1 MKANRVKSVALLTA
15 FSFLGKIVGA
25 LYKIVLV
32 AIIGAVGIGYYQ
44 LAFPVFVFLFS
55 LISSG
60 MSTSLTVM
68 VAENKDDPGKAYA
81 VFCFANRLVFVLSLI
96 SGGILVAVAPFIAA
110 LQGNKIITP
119 IYYVIAF
126 LCVGVNLLNNCKA
139 YLRGSENTGY
149 YVIADSVEQI
159 CKFVFSVV
167 LALLFIKKGVLVACV
182 GVFVGIGCSAYL
194 TLAVLFV
201 LFFAKRKRSVPKKDI
216 LPEDKKRLINFSL
229 LACVTTLILPA
240 VQVVDSVIIVNLLQ
254 KAGESITNAT
264 ILFGLSK
271 GTVSALLNV
280 ANCIL
285 LPIEFLFLPSLVG
298 IKGKDECAAISEKVI
313 NIVILVVTPIAAGLF
328 FFSEEIFTLIYSSS
342 LTASEIL
349 VAGKLLK
356 IGSLGLV
363 FSAIATMQNTMF
375 QGVKKLQY
383 PIFSLLIA
391 LVLKIVFEILL
402 INKLSIYAVELSG
415 VLYGLM
421 LVLINFIF
429 LLKEGYEVSAP
440 INCAFM
446 IVGVLFGYGAR
457 LFYNF
462 WAKGVYSGVKFVLSV
477 LIVFMVFVFVFA
489 AIILVRQKKQ
499 KNSLRTLLKDE

>member
-68 VAENKDDPGKAYA
+68 VAENKENPGKAYA
-81 VFCFANRLVFVLSLI
+81 VFRFANRLVFVLSLI
-96 SGGILVAVAPFIAA
+96 SSGILVLVAPFIAR

-119 IYYVIAF
+119 IYYVVAI
-126 LCVGVNLLNNCKA
+126 LCIGVNLLNNCKA

-159 CKFVFSVV
+159 SKFVFSVV
-167 LALLFIKKGVLVACV
+167 FALLLIGKGVLVACV

-194 TLAVLFV
+194 TLGFLFIV
-201 LFFAKRKRSVPKKDI
+201 FFAKRKKSVTKENI
-216 LPEDKKRLINFSL
+216 SPEDRKRLINFSL

-240 VQVVDSVIIVNLLQ
+240 VQVIDSVIIVNLLQ
-254 KAGESITNAT
+254 KAGETITSAT

-298 IKGKDECAAISEKVI
+298 IKDKHGCAKVCEKVI
-313 NIVILVVTPIAAGLF
+313 NIVLLIVTPIAAGLF
-328 FFSEEIFTLIYSSS
+328 FFGEEIFTLIYSSS

-356 IGSLGLV
+356 IGSLGLI
-363 FSAIATMQNTMF
+363 FSAVATIQNTMF

-391 LVLKIVFEILL
+391 SVVKIVFEVLL
-402 INKLSIYAVELSG
+402 ISKLSIYAVELSG

-429 LLKEGYEVSAP
+429 LLKEGYEVSSP
-440 INCAFM
+440 VNFVFM
-446 IVGVLFGYGAR
+446 LAGVLFGYGAR

-462 WAKGVYSGVKFVLSV
+462 WARGVYSGVKFVLSV
-477 LIVFMVFVFVFA
+477 LIVFMAFVSVFA
-489 AIILVRQKKQ
+489 VVILVKQKKQ
-499 KNSLRTLLKDE
+499 KNSLRTLLKNE